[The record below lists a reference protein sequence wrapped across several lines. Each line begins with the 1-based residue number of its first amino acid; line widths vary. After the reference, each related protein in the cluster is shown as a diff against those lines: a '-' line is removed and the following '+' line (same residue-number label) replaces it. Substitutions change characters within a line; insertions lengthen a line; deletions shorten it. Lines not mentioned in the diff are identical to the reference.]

1 MFCYP
6 HACHTDM
13 PHAKK
18 NNITPTPNIILLTA
32 NLAASD
38 TIPDIT
44 TNRKTDKINNIK
56 VAKS

>member
-1 MFCYP
+1 
-6 HACHTDM
+6 M

-18 NNITPTPNIILLTA
+18 NNITPTPNSILLTA

-56 VAKS
+56 VANS